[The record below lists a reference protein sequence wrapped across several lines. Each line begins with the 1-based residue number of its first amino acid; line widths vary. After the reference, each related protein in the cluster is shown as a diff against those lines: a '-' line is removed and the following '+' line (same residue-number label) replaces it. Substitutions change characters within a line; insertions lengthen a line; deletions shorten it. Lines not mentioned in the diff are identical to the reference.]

1 MNRVLI
7 LVIIALLIGAFFGGE
22 VVKPVKEIF
31 VLKEQTF
38 TTQEIDFKNT
48 SRKLWEDHIVWT
60 REFITSAANNSSDL
74 NNVAQRLLKNQE
86 DIGNSI
92 KPYYGEEAGNKL
104 TDLLKTHTQTAGDL
118 VKTTKAGSK
127 TAADQAEKKWYGN
140 ADDIASFFANANPE
154 FRKGDLVKML
164 NEHLALAKQEAV
176 DILGKKPAE
185 SIGTHDAIQD
195 QILKMSDSLSNVTI
209 NKFPDKFGK

>member
-1 MNRVLI
+1 M
-7 LVIIALLIGAFFGGE
+7 
-22 VVKPVKEIF
+22 
-31 VLKEQTF
+31 
-38 TTQEIDFKNT
+38 
-48 SRKLWEDHIVWT
+48 
-60 REFITSAANNSSDL
+60 
-74 NNVAQRLLKNQE
+74 
-86 DIGNSI
+86 
-92 KPYYGEEAGNKL
+92 
-104 TDLLKTHTQTAGDL
+104 

-185 SIGTHDAIQD
+185 SI
-195 QILKMSDSLSNVTI
+195 
-209 NKFPDKFGK
+209 